1 MHRSDQQ
8 ALIRVT
14 EGLGALEA
22 AHTVR
27 DLLAHVPR
35 EQLTEALHHL
45 AKVARGTAWALN
57 GVAEGASHLAQ
68 DATNTETGPW
78 PELAELAREIETA
91 ARSTVDKSRGQ
102 RTAFGTAH
110 NTARIAEGG
119 TPPRPDTSGTQLGE
133 RAVSHLEHAEALLH
147 HPGHRVTD
155 VSVLR
160 TVTGALERVTDL
172 VAGLADQCARAAN
185 RLASRS
191 TDEDAAE
198 RHRATA
204 RDVATARRLTRE
216 VRRELE
222 RVHDLAGQ
230 LHELT
235 ARPARS

>member
-1 MHRSDQQ
+1 MQRSDQQ

-27 DLLAHVPR
+27 DLLAHVSR

-45 AKVARGTAWALN
+45 AQVARGTAWALN
-57 GVAEGASHLAQ
+57 GVAEGAGHLAQ
-68 DATNTETGPW
+68 DAAGTGQW
-78 PELAELAREIETA
+78 PELAELAREIETS
-91 ARSTVDKSRGQ
+91 ARATVDKTKSQ

-110 NTARIAEGG
+110 NTARVAQGG
-119 TPPRPDTSGTQLGE
+119 TPPRPDSSSPRLGE
-133 RAVSHLEHAEALLH
+133 RAVSHLERAEALLH

-160 TVTGALERVTDL
+160 TVTGALERITDL
-172 VAGLADQCARAAN
+172 VAGLADHCARAAN

-198 RHRATA
+198 RHRDTA

-222 RVHDLAGQ
+222 RVHDLTGQ